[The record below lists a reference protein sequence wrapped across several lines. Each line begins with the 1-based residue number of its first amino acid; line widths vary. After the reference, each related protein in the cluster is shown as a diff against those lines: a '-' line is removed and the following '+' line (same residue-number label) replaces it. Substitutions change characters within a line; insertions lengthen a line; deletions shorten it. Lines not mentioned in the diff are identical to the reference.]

1 MATIK
6 QRVHR
11 LNSSGTY
18 DTIHYET
25 DSTVVLLSN
34 GNALSTYE
42 SRLTST
48 ETIANGGTGQ
58 TTGPKAI
65 YALTNACSALDSSG
79 LASGDYIPLYDVSAT
94 TGKKVTLQNLA
105 DYIGDNSS
113 GMKEIKWL
121 MINTGDELTYD
132 SKTWVVVHK
141 DGSNFYLYLMLKD
154 IYSTTAFGSSAT
166 YGGSTISTA
175 AGNFESSLGSDF
187 KSKLVSVTC
196 KSVTRKVFVPTYSHV
211 FTANYSTDSTAFEK
225 MHFSYFPSSTSTA
238 TERVGYYNG
247 TATSWWTSSVNANSS
262 SYVMSVYTD
271 GSDSR
276 NFLPSYTR
284 GFRPFVCLNYNV

>member
-11 LNSSGTY
+11 FNGTDY

-25 DSTVVLLSN
+25 SSSCVLLSN
-34 GNALSTYE
+34 GNYLSSYE

-48 ETIANGGTGQ
+48 ESIANGGTGQ

-65 YALTNACSALDSSG
+65 YALTNACSALTSSD
-79 LASGDYIPLYDVSAT
+79 LASGDYFPLYDVSAT

-113 GMKEIKWL
+113 EMKEIKWL

-141 DGSNFYLYLMLKD
+141 DNSNFYLYLMLKD
-154 IYSTTAFGSSAT
+154 IYSTTQFGSSTT
-166 YGGSTISTA
+166 YNGSTISTA

-196 KSVTRKVFVPTYSHV
+196 KSVTRKVFVPTYSHM
-211 FTANYSTDSTAFEK
+211 FDTSSNYDSTTFEQ
-225 MHFSYFPSSTSTA
+225 MHFSYFPTDTNASTT
-238 TERVGYYNG
+238 RVGYYNG
-247 TATSWWTSSVNANSS
+247 TATIWWTSSAYSS
-262 SYVMSVYTD
+262 SYVWGVTTD
-271 GSDSR
+271 GSDNR
-276 NFLPSYTR
+276 YGPSSTR
-284 GFRPFVCLNYNV
+284 GFRPFVCLNYNA